1 MLCWGRKWYSS
12 LSPVMFESYLNKS
25 ILVHPNQFL
34 VRITPHFWN
43 SLSGHTYVIW
53 VAYLSICW
61 HHLVWVFTWAGINMN
76 ELLIV
81 LCESKPREKNFKLPQ
96 KENRILI
103 YGAFWVPCKTWDCFN
118 QPSWWGHL
126 CQCLQWVMD
135 EFPFLGMEEGGWWK
149 VVTPLLCPG
158 PFHLPPPPPPA
169 VWNSLGVH
177 CSDGSSDHNSK
188 NLSGQT
194 TGAAYLFVSSCV
206 NFPQCAFSALL

>member
-81 LCESKPREKNFKLPQ
+81 LCESKPREKILNCLKKRIEFLYMVPSGYPAKPEIASISQAGEAICASVCNEWWMNF
-96 KENRILI
+96 
-103 YGAFWVPCKTWDCFN
+103 
-118 QPSWWGHL
+118 PSWAWRKVADEKWWPHCFAQDPSTCPRPRLPL
-126 CQCLQWVMD
+126 C
-135 EFPFLGMEEGGWWK
+135 GI
-149 VVTPLLCPG
+149 
-158 PFHLPPPPPPA
+158 H
-169 VWNSLGVH
+169 
-177 CSDGSSDHNSK
+177 
-188 NLSGQT
+188 
-194 TGAAYLFVSSCV
+194 
-206 NFPQCAFSALL
+206 